1 MPETSDLPYQNVIYF
16 TLLQPSDSML
26 PAQDDENIVML
37 QSY

>member
-1 MPETSDLPYQNVIYF
+1 MPGISNPSYQNVIYF

-37 QSY
+37 KSY